1 LPKKNSEQY
10 LKKFEKELLLKTVN
24 DMLEVFPH
32 KELINIHNLTIQ
44 ARYTTTVHG
53 SCNAKKRKIN
63 LNLYLVRRN
72 KEFLYY
78 VLMHELAHLKV
89 QNHSK
94 AFYQVLD
101 ILCPNHKE
109 IKRAMKRR

>member
-1 LPKKNSEQY
+1 
-10 LKKFEKELLLKTVN
+10 
-24 DMLEVFPH
+24 MLEAFPH
-32 KELINIHNLTIQ
+32 KEFINIRNLTFN
-44 ARYTTTVHG
+44 ARYTATVHG
-53 SCNAKKRKIN
+53 SCNARKRKIN